1 MVQTFIVEESK
12 DLIYDSDK
20 ISEWKNKCIEL
31 GLSEQLKLSEEN
43 KSPIPFEN
51 MNEVSKRVYETLCPA
66 IVEYKKYGKTTIP
79 LEVLGLIKLAEDEG
93 YFDYIEIWYDDK
105 SPDPL
110 AVGVVKI
117 NDWKRENFLMAR
129 WGDVLRPFNELM
141 KMAIQRYK
149 KKSTLDLKNKIAEAS
164 NKLENIDLNVERYFN
179 ADNNSYDVIGF

>member
-1 MVQTFIVEESK
+1 MVQTFIIEESK
-12 DLIYDSDK
+12 ELIYDSDK
-20 ISEWKNKCIEL
+20 ISEWKEKCIEL
-31 GLSEQLKLSEEN
+31 GLSEQLKLSEDN

-51 MNEVSKRVYETLCPA
+51 MNEVSKRVYQTLCPA
-66 IVEYKKYGKTTIP
+66 VVEYKKYGKTAIP
-79 LEVLGLIKLAEDEG
+79 LEVLGLIKLSEDEK
-93 YFDYIEIWYDDK
+93 YFDHISIWYDDK

-117 NDWKRENFLMAR
+117 NDWSQEYFLIAR
-129 WGDVLRPFNELM
+129 WGDVLRPFDELM

-149 KKSTLDLKNKIAEAS
+149 KKSILDLKNKISEAS